1 MVGVKTRRH
10 EFGEFIEVKQQEG
23 GPLAA
28 LSPLEEKGVTTGEV
42 EKKPR
47 PASIK
52 SPWLRL
58 AATEEGTSENR
69 RWLPPRKVKLA
80 QPRDNLER
88 EQAQD

>member
-10 EFGEFIEVKQQEG
+10 EFGG

-28 LSPLEEKGVTTGEV
+28 LSPLEEKGVTGEV

-58 AATEEGTSENR
+58 AATEEGSSENR
-69 RWLPPRKVKLA
+69 RWLPTEEGDAGPA
-80 QPRDNLER
+80 QRQP
-88 EQAQD
+88 